1 MKFKKMVAVLLAAA
15 VSASVLSGCGID
27 KSKTVATLKDEE
39 VTLGVFNFLCRWQQ
53 AEAEQYNKQMYDLYA
68 QMGYAYGSAETDWTE
83 VVENEQGEA
92 DEDGKTKE
100 QDLKEQLMD
109 TLHKM
114 LTLKAHMSDYDVTI
128 SPEESEKIT
137 EAANAFIRANEEE
150 TLEEMGAT
158 QEIVEEVLNLYTI
171 QSKMEAAIKDAAE
184 IEVTEEEANMA
195 AYSLLDV
202 EYTST
207 TDESGETVDYT
218 QEEQQ
223 QIEANV
229 KKVINYVK
237 KGKSLKSA
245 AKKLGYEE
253 LVTEGAYATD
263 EKTYAASESDLNE
276 NVKNALDGLK
286 QGEVSELIK
295 TEDCY
300 MVVTLDKK
308 TDKEATQEKK
318 ESLMDEKKE
327 EAYNN
332 LLEEW
337 QKEDGWEVKEKLF
350 DDISFKNTFTITTE
364 ETEDS
369 ETGNEESTTEK

>member
-263 EKTYAASESDLNE
+263 ENTYAASESDLNE

-364 ETEDS
+364 EAEDS